1 MVGEALR
8 PLALLLS
15 TTCIPMTSALANSS
29 ADTDTASISGV
40 TQGPTPFIA
49 FVQAKET
56 GVLASLSFTV
66 QPISGSYTRPVS
78 ARYSVG
84 YLRQRGYVSGGNYV
98 VPVFGLYAGFA
109 NTVALTFNFTDGTQV
124 SGTVSVTTPTYS
136 DPCGILGQAKFT
148 QYRTSTADLRFDYFL
163 LKNYCSPDTP
173 VVVDT
178 DGNVRWSS
186 TANAATQASTFY
198 KGVVYQSDNITG
210 LDRVDLDG
218 TVTKIGDYATSWNV
232 TGFHHNIDKGRDGL
246 IVDVNT
252 STETESV
259 NLEVNPSTGAVLT
272 EFDLGR
278 IISAAMVAGGDN
290 PSQFV
295 EPVGTDW
302 FHNNSVA
309 YNPADNTLIVSSRE
323 NFVIAV
329 DYDVP
334 ASGVRAIH
342 WILGD
347 RTKHWAQFPS
357 LRAYALTLVGAT
369 QPPIGQHALTVLP
382 SGDLLLFDDGYG
394 SIYQQPPGMTR
405 TYSAGRRYKI
415 NTAARTATEDYTYIG
430 AQRQYSYVCGSFYQ
444 GPGDMLID
452 YASEGMG
459 STLEL
464 QGIGPGHS
472 VIFDVK
478 YPETNVCGA
487 GWNALPIH
495 LEDLSY

>member
-1 MVGEALR
+1 M
-8 PLALLLS
+8 
-15 TTCIPMTSALANSS
+15 
-29 ADTDTASISGV
+29 
-40 TQGPTPFIA
+40 
-49 FVQAKET
+49 
-56 GVLASLSFTV
+56 
-66 QPISGSYTRPVS
+66 
-78 ARYSVG
+78 
-84 YLRQRGYVSGGNYV
+84 SGGNYV

-109 NTVALTFNFTDGTQV
+109 NTVAVTFNFTDGTQV

-252 STETESV
+252 NTETESV

-334 ASGVRAIH
+334 ASGVRGDPLD
-342 WILGD
+342 LGRYNETLGTISIASCLCAD
-347 RTKHWAQFPS
+347 AGRRDTATY
-357 LRAYALTLVGAT
+357 RATCPDGAT
-369 QPPIGQHALTVLP
+369 QWRPATV
-382 SGDLLLFDDGYG
+382 
-394 SIYQQPPGMTR
+394 
-405 TYSAGRRYKI
+405 RRW
-415 NTAARTATEDYTYIG
+415 
-430 AQRQYSYVCGSFYQ
+430 
-444 GPGDMLID
+444 L
-452 YASEGMG
+452 
-459 STLEL
+459 
-464 QGIGPGHS
+464 
-472 VIFDVK
+472 
-478 YPETNVCGA
+478 
-487 GWNALPIH
+487 W
-495 LEDLSY
+495 